1 MSTETIALII
11 AIIALVVAMATL
23 FVTYRMYVYT
33 QESDRQKSKQVE
45 GARRKEILK
54 QIKVKESQLKSLEDY
69 SWFPRDQFTAGN
81 MDTQKVMLKSEI
93 SELYN
98 QL

>member
-33 QESDRQKSKQVE
+33 QESDRQKSNQVE

-54 QIKVKESQLKSLEDY
+54 QIKVKESQLKSLDDY
-69 SWFPRDQFTAGN
+69 SWFPRDQFTARN

>member
-23 FVTYRMYVYT
+23 VVTYRMYIYT
-33 QESDRQKSKQVE
+33 QQSDRQKNKQVE
-45 GARRKEILK
+45 DARRKEILK
-54 QIKVKESQLKSLEDY
+54 QIKVKESQLKSLNDY
-69 SWFPRDQFTAGN
+69 TRFPVNHNAIDNIR
-81 MDTQKVMLKSEI
+81 TQKLMLESEI
-93 SELYN
+93 NELYN

>member
-23 FVTYRMYVYT
+23 FVTYRMYIYT
-33 QESDRQKSKQVE
+33 QKSDRQKSKQVE
-45 GARRKEILK
+45 DARRKEILK
-54 QIKVKESQLKSLEDY
+54 QIKVKESQLKSLNDY
-69 SWFPRDQFTAGN
+69 TKFPVEHTAIDN
-81 MDTQKVMLKSEI
+81 IRTQKLMLESEI
-93 SELYN
+93 NELYN

>member
-23 FVTYRMYVYT
+23 FVTYRMYIYT
-33 QESDRQKSKQVE
+33 QKSDRQKSKQVE
-45 GARRKEILK
+45 DARRKEILK
-54 QIKVKESQLKSLEDY
+54 QIKVKESQLKSLNDY
-69 SWFPRDQFTAGN
+69 TRFPVNHTAIDN
-81 MDTQKVMLKSEI
+81 IHTQKLMLESEI
-93 SELYN
+93 NELYN

>member
-23 FVTYRMYVYT
+23 YVTYRMYIYT
-33 QESDRQKSKQVE
+33 QKSDRQKSKQVE
-45 GARRKEILK
+45 DARKKEILK
-54 QIKVKESQLKSLEDY
+54 QIKVKESQLKSLNDY
-69 SWFPRDQFTAGN
+69 TKFPVEHTAIDN
-81 MDTQKVMLKSEI
+81 IRTQKLMLESEI
-93 SELYN
+93 NELYN

>member
-23 FVTYRMYVYT
+23 FVTYRMYIYT
-33 QESDRQKSKQVE
+33 QQSDRQKSKQVE
-45 GARRKEILK
+45 DARRKEILK
-54 QIKVKESQLKSLEDY
+54 QIKVKESQLKSLNDY
-69 SWFPRDQFTAGN
+69 TRFPVNHTAIDN
-81 MDTQKVMLKSEI
+81 IHTQKLMLESEI
-93 SELYN
+93 NELYN

>member
-23 FVTYRMYVYT
+23 YVTYRMYIYT
-33 QESDRQKSKQVE
+33 RKSDRQKSKQVE
-45 GARRKEILK
+45 DARRKEI
-54 QIKVKESQLKSLEDY
+54 IKLIKIKKSQLKSLDDY

-81 MDTQKVMLKSEI
+81 MDTQKVLLKSEI

>member
-23 FVTYRMYVYT
+23 FVTYRMYLYT
-33 QESDRQKSKQVE
+33 KKSDEQKNKQEEDV
-45 GARRKEILK
+45 RRKEILK
-54 QIKVKESQLKSLEDY
+54 QINVKESQLKSLNDY
-69 SWFPRDQFTAGN
+69 TRFPVEHTAIDN
-81 MDTQKVMLKSEI
+81 IRTQKLMLESEI
-93 SELYN
+93 KELYN

>member
-23 FVTYRMYVYT
+23 FVTYRMYIYT
-33 QESDRQKSKQVE
+33 QKSDRQKSKQVE
-45 GARRKEILK
+45 DARRKEILK
-54 QIKVKESQLKSLEDY
+54 QIKVKESQLKSLNDY
-69 SWFPRDQFTAGN
+69 TRFPVNHTAIDN
-81 MDTQKVMLKSEI
+81 IRTQKLMLESEI
-93 SELYN
+93 NELYN

>member
-23 FVTYRMYVYT
+23 VVTYRMYIYT
-33 QESDRQKSKQVE
+33 QQSDRQKSKQVE
-45 GARRKEILK
+45 DARRKEILK
-54 QIKVKESQLKSLEDY
+54 QIKVKESQLKSLDDHL
-69 SWFPRDQFTAGN
+69 WFPRDQFTAGN
-81 MDTQKVMLKSEI
+81 MDTHKILLESEI
-93 SELYN
+93 RELYN

>member
-11 AIIALVVAMATL
+11 AIIALIVAMATL
-23 FVTYRMYVYT
+23 FVTYRMYLYT
-33 QESDRQKSKQVE
+33 KKSDKQKNKQEEDV
-45 GARRKEILK
+45 RRKEILK
-54 QIKVKESQLKSLEDY
+54 QIKVKESQLRSLNDY
-69 SWFPRDQFTAGN
+69 TRFPVEHTAIDN
-81 MDTQKVMLKSEI
+81 IRTQKLMLESEI